1 MPSSGLRTAR
11 YGDERWLEILVDEPL
26 LLKMPL
32 VRHGNALTDRRGGDD
47 VEELVGG
54 MRRLGSARARVM
66 TQIAVS
72 GAGVEFG
79 ATTLF
84 SDVTFTIAAG
94 ERWGVVGRNGT
105 GKTTLFKLMTGEL
118 APTRGAVSRQTGLSL
133 SLLGQHRDFGDG
145 DDGLGGSGRPVRRAS
160 RARAIARRAG
170 RTRWPTSAMRR
181 HCRDTGA
188 IWSGS
193 SVRVATPSLRAST
206 PCCRG
211 SASIRPARAASRST
225 QLSGGERGRVGLARQ
240 LVAPSDILL
249 LDEPTN
255 HLDLE
260 TTQWLE
266 EYLQE
271 LDRTVVLVSHDR
283 AFLAAV
289 VDHVLHFEGGYG
301 DAIRRQLRGVRPAAA
316 GAAAVAAARVRQA
329 AEGRSRARRTT
340 SRATSPARTPSRRR
354 GVARGSNAFRG
365 SARRSARKER
375 MALRLDV
382 AERGGDQVAVA
393 ENVTTARAGAD
404 ADRAVQRPSDARRS
418 AGDHRSERR
427 GQVHAAARAGRRARA
442 GRGRAAS
449 RQARFASAYYDQQLE
464 QVPLDKTLYD
474 VIADLRPQW
483 ERRLVQGHLGR
494 FGFSGDEVQRRAA
507 TLSGGERARV
517 ALAMLMLTHANL
529 LVLDEPTNH
538 LDVESIEVLED
549 AIEGYEG
556 TVILVSHDRAML
568 RAIAS
573 KVWVLH
579 ERHIT
584 EFDGSFAEWEVVSE
598 ERAHAASVRASEEL
612 ALRRVDGEE
621 AHGAARGAP
630 SRPDPRRQLRQAR
643 ERAERA
649 EREVAELE
657 AEVSALTAT
666 LDDPE
671 LYTRPGGVEEAN
683 RLGARLESVRV
694 AARPRARDVGAGDGF
709 ARIARARD
717 DPFSLMEI
725 IP

>member
-1 MPSSGLRTAR
+1 
-11 YGDERWLEILVDEPL
+11 
-26 LLKMPL
+26 
-32 VRHGNALTDRRGGDD
+32 
-47 VEELVGG
+47 
-54 MRRLGSARARVM
+54 M
-66 TQIAVS
+66 TQLAVS
-72 GAGVEFG
+72 DASVEFG

-84 SDVTFTIAAG
+84 SGVTFTIAAG
-94 ERWGVVGRNGT
+94 ERWGIVGRNGT

-133 SLLGQHRDFGDG
+133 SLLGQHRDFGDAATVWEAAAG
-145 DDGLGGSGRPVRRAS
+145 PFAELLALEQSLAEQAHAMAETSDGAALSRYGRDLERFEREGGYTIAPRVDAVLQGLGFDA
-160 RARAIARRAG
+160 AIARSQPLA
-170 RTRWPTSAMRR
+170 
-181 HCRDTGA
+181 
-188 IWSGS
+188 
-193 SVRVATPSLRAST
+193 
-206 PCCRG
+206 
-211 SASIRPARAASRST
+211 

-266 EYLQE
+266 SYLRE

-289 VDHVLHFEGGYG
+289 VDHVLHFEGGTATPYAG
-301 DAIRRQLRGVRPAAA
+301 SYEAFVQQRQERRLTQQRAFDKQQRTIASEADYIARNIA
-316 GAAAVAAARVRQA
+316 GQNSRQA
-329 AEGRSRARRTT
+329 KGRRKRLERLPRLS
-340 SRATSPARTPSRRR
+340 TPV
-354 GVARGSNAFRG
+354 GEDGT
-365 SARRSARKER
+365 
-375 MALRLDV
+375 MALRLEV
-382 AERGGDQVAVA
+382 GERGGDQVAVA
-393 ENVTTARAGAD
+393 ENVMLSVPGRVLVERFSGRVMRGDRLGIIGPNGAGKSTLLRTLVGERAPDGGEL
-404 ADRAVQRPSDARRS
+404 RVGGSIRV
-418 AGDHRSERR
+418 G
-427 GQVHAAARAGRRARA
+427 
-442 GRGRAAS
+442 
-449 RQARFASAYYDQQLE
+449 YYDQQLSS
-464 QVPLDKTLYD
+464 VPLDTSIYD

-494 FGFSGDEVQRRAA
+494 FGFSGDEVQRKAA

-538 LDVESIEVLED
+538 LDVESIEALED

-612 ALRRVDGEE
+612 ALRRVAEKKRTTRREE
-621 AHGAARGAP
+621 RSAGA
-630 SRPDPRRQLRQAR
+630 DPRRQLRQAR
-643 ERAERA
+643 ERTERV

-657 AEVSALTAT
+657 AEVTALTT
-666 LDDPE
+666 QLEDPE
-671 LYTRPGGVEEAN
+671 LYTRVGGVEEAN
-683 RLGARLESVRV
+683 RLGARLEALRSQLDL
-694 AARPRARDVGAGDGF
+694 ALATWEEETASLESLERATTLSR
-709 ARIARARD
+709 
-717 DPFSLMEI
+717 
-725 IP
+725 

>member
-1 MPSSGLRTAR
+1 
-11 YGDERWLEILVDEPL
+11 
-26 LLKMPL
+26 
-32 VRHGNALTDRRGGDD
+32 
-47 VEELVGG
+47 
-54 MRRLGSARARVM
+54 M
-66 TQIAVS
+66 TQLAVS
-72 GAGVEFG
+72 DASVEFG

-84 SDVTFTIAAG
+84 SGVTFTIAAG
-94 ERWGVVGRNGT
+94 ERWGIVGRNGT

-133 SLLGQHRDFGDG
+133 SLLGQHRDFGDAATVWEAAAG
-145 DDGLGGSGRPVRRAS
+145 PFAELLALEQSLAEQAHAMAETSDKAALSRYGRDLERFEREGGYTIAPRVDAVLQGLGFDPAN
-160 RARAIARRAG
+160 ARSQPLA
-170 RTRWPTSAMRR
+170 
-181 HCRDTGA
+181 
-188 IWSGS
+188 
-193 SVRVATPSLRAST
+193 
-206 PCCRG
+206 
-211 SASIRPARAASRST
+211 

-266 EYLQE
+266 SYLKE

-289 VDHVLHFEGGYG
+289 IDHVLHFEGGTATPYVG
-301 DAIRRQLRGVRPAAA
+301 GYEAFVQQRQERRLAQQRAFDKQQRTIASEADYIARNIA
-316 GAAAVAAARVRQA
+316 GQNTKQA
-329 AEGRSRARRTT
+329 KGRRKRLERLPRLSAPVGEEGT
-340 SRATSPARTPSRRR
+340 
-354 GVARGSNAFRG
+354 
-365 SARRSARKER
+365 
-375 MALRLDV
+375 MALRLEV
-382 AERGGDQVAVA
+382 GERGGDQVAVA
-393 ENVTTARAGAD
+393 ENVMLSVPGRTLVEGFSGRVMRGDRLGIIGQNGAGKSTLLRTLVGERAPDGGEL
-404 ADRAVQRPSDARRS
+404 RVGGSIS
-418 AGDHRSERR
+418 VG
-427 GQVHAAARAGRRARA
+427 
-442 GRGRAAS
+442 
-449 RQARFASAYYDQQLE
+449 YYDQQLSS
-464 QVPLDKTLYD
+464 VPLDTSIYD

-494 FGFSGDEVQRRAA
+494 FGFSGDEVLRKAA

-538 LDVESIEVLED
+538 LDVESIEALED

-568 RAIAS
+568 RAVAS

-612 ALRRVDGEE
+612 ALRRVAEKKRTTRHEE
-621 AHGAARGAP
+621 RSAAA
-630 SRPDPRRQLRQAR
+630 DPRRQLRQAR
-643 ERAERA
+643 ERTERV

-657 AEVSALTAT
+657 AEVSALTT
-666 LDDPE
+666 KLEDPE
-671 LYTRPGGVEEAN
+671 LYTRAGGVEEAN
-683 RLGARLESVRV
+683 RLGARLEALRSQLDL
-694 AARPRARDVGAGDGF
+694 ALATWEEETASLESLERATTLSR
-709 ARIARARD
+709 
-717 DPFSLMEI
+717 
-725 IP
+725 